1 MRPDNGKSKP
11 FMNKTKK
18 NNNNYENGYKWD
30 CHVGGFNAVSTD
42 QQGLYIRQETNMKHS
57 LGSPGTDFHRTV
69 DPQLMIRSWKAYDLV
84 HLKSKRI
91 QLVTMRM
98 VHNSFEK
105 YSKPERHEIVHLV
118 QNGSRSS
125 QIMIIPNALGSIDMY
140 RPLWSSTNRLFEHCS
155 LGNLRNSKAN
165 HPMTERLLPDS
176 QIINHSCVR
185 WKVYMPT
192 R

>member
-1 MRPDNGKSKP
+1 MRLSCWRVQHSFNRSTGSIHSPRDKHEAFLGKSR
-11 FMNKTKK
+11 
-18 NNNNYENGYKWD
+18 
-30 CHVGGFNAVSTD
+30 S
-42 QQGLYIRQETNMKHS
+42 
-57 LGSPGTDFHRTV
+57 DFHRTV

-105 YSKPERHEIVHLV
+105 YSKPERHESVHLV
-118 QNGSRSS
+118 QNEIRSS

-155 LGNLRNSKAN
+155 LDLRNSIKRSSSDDREIASVN
-165 HPMTERLLPDS
+165 S

-185 WKVYMPT
+185 WKVYMPS

>member
-1 MRPDNGKSKP
+1 
-11 FMNKTKK
+11 
-18 NNNNYENGYKWD
+18 
-30 CHVGGFNAVSTD
+30 
-42 QQGLYIRQETNMKHS
+42 MKHS
-57 LGSPGTDFHRTV
+57 LGSPGTDSH
-69 DPQLMIRSWKAYDLV
+69 QLMIRSWKAYDLV

-118 QNGSRSS
+118 QNGIRSS

-140 RPLWSSTNRLFEHCS
+140 RPYDHQPTGFLSTAH
-155 LGNLRNSKAN
+155 
-165 HPMTERLLPDS
+165 HPMTDHPR
-176 QIINHSCVR
+176 VR
-185 WKVYMPT
+185 WKVYMPS